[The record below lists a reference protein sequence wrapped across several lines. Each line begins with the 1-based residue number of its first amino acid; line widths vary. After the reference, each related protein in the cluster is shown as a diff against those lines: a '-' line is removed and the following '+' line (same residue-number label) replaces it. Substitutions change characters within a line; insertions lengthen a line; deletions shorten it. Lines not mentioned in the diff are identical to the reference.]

1 MPPGSPRWRSFVAN
15 EIKGIWAADL
25 LVVQTV
31 TYRTLYV
38 FFFITHD
45 RREIVHFNVTGSPTA
60 AWIWRQLIEATPWGR
75 RPQHLIHDRDAVYGK
90 DFGDRAATLGIS
102 TVKTPPRSPKANA
115 IADRV
120 VRSIRRECLD
130 HLIVINQ
137 RHLHTLLAEFV
148 DYYNRDRPHRS
159 LGL

>member
-1 MPPGSPRWRSFVAN
+1 MPPGSQRWRSFLSN

-60 AWIWRQLIEATPWGR
+60 AWIWRQLIEATPWGSSRAR
-75 RPQHLIHDRDAVYGK
+75 RRGALVGAGLLLPV
-90 DFGDRAATLGIS
+90 
-102 TVKTPPRSPKANA
+102 
-115 IADRV
+115 
-120 VRSIRRECLD
+120 D
-130 HLIVINQ
+130 H
-137 RHLHTLLAEFV
+137 R
-148 DYYNRDRPHRS
+148 
-159 LGL
+159 

>member
-1 MPPGSPRWRSFVAN
+1 
-15 EIKGIWAADL
+15 
-25 LVVQTV
+25 
-31 TYRTLYV
+31 V

-45 RREIVHFNVTGSPTA
+45 RREIVHFNVTGNPTA
-60 AWIWRQLIEATPWGR
+60 AWIWRQLIEATRWGR
-75 RPQHLIHDRDAVYGK
+75 RPWHLICDRDAVNGK
-90 DFGDRAATLGIS
+90 HFGDRAATLGIS

-130 HLIVINQ
+130 YLIVINQ
-137 RHLHTLLAEFV
+137 RHLHTLLNEFV